1 MIILAVDF
9 GDSRTGVAVCDPTEF
24 LASPV
29 EVINERYAPKV
40 IERLCAV
47 ASEKNAGLI
56 VVGYPKSMNDTAGDR
71 AEKSKKFADA
81 LSEASGIETVL
92 WDERLTTV
100 SAHNALN
107 AVNVRGKKRKAVIDS
122 VAAVMILQSYLDY
135 RRNRNA

>member
-29 EVINERYAPKV
+29 EVIGERYAPKV
-40 IERLCAV
+40 IDRLCAL
-47 ASEKNAGLI
+47 AAEKKAGLI
-56 VVGYPKSMNDTAGDR
+56 VVGYPKSMDARAGER
-71 AEKSKKFADA
+71 AEKSERFARA
-81 LSEASGIETVL
+81 LSKASGVETVL

-100 SAHNALN
+100 CAHGALN
-107 AVNVRGKKRKAVIDS
+107 DVNVRGKKRKAVVDS

-135 RRNRNA
+135 RRNRDA

>member
-40 IERLCAV
+40 IDRLCVIA
-47 ASEKNAGLI
+47 AEKKVGLI
-56 VVGYPKSMNDTAGDR
+56 VVGYPKNMNAAVGER
-71 AEKSKKFADA
+71 AEKSVRF
-81 LSEASGIETVL
+81 SETLAKASGIETVL

-100 SAHNALN
+100 SAHSALN
-107 AVNVRGKKRKAVIDS
+107 AVNVRGKKRKAVVDS